1 MIGHL
6 AIEPRVLVHPR
17 RVKVPCVCRGLV
29 RLGIALSGLCLAI
42 APAAA
47 VDYTWGS
54 STTGGSWSVTSNWN
68 PTGAPT
74 SGDTALLHDAT
85 ANRTVFYDAAA
96 SGTLT
101 GLSFTQTSGFLNEL
115 WVQRSIGVT
124 NAVTLGASSGTARL
138 LIAGTA
144 ATVTGTFAGGVT
156 VNSGGILSLGLFNPA
171 GGSTV
176 YAGNFSGNVTV
187 AGGLFEL
194 SGLVAEGTATS
205 FGATQPLS
213 GSGNLTM
220 TSGTINFVN
229 NGNADRRL
237 NVNGNLSV
245 TGGSVTAVGTGNSLQ
260 VSGATNVFAPEV
272 FEANKFRIA
281 LQRSG
286 DQTLSGSIALGEV
299 MLRGTGVKTVSNT
312 HTVSALSFIDGSTA
326 LNSRTTLKLG
336 SDLTSTGAPS
346 GSGFSQNADANG
358 NVEFGIDAD
367 SYTLDFSPANAVW
380 TPTKFAATG
389 MFGQVGT
396 IANTV
401 WALTGT
407 AGTIKARGFN
417 FATSG
422 STTLTTTIGPGL
434 VLEATGASDTNVL
447 SGSGTIDPTSTFR
460 FSGTSTVPGS
470 PATLSSD
477 RALGNLEVTSGALR
491 LGATFTSMQQV
502 RVSGGSLDLLSK
514 SLDVPSVQ
522 LTGGTITT
530 GTLTSAG
537 SFDMQAGTLAATLLG
552 SGTLT
557 KSGPGVVVLSGSN
570 GYTGGTT
577 IDSGTL
583 QIGDG
588 GTGSIEGDVTVNGGV
603 LAFGRSDAVTF
614 GGTITGAGGLAM
626 VGAGTT
632 TLTGANAFSGGTTLA
647 SGVLALGS
655 ADAIGSLGTI
665 DFAGGT
671 LQASAANTTDYS
683 SRFSTAAGQQYRID
697 TNGQSIQWATG
708 LTSAGGSLTKN
719 GLDTLTLTQDA
730 TFSGTTTVN
739 NGTLTLGDGGTTGSL
754 AGPIALTNTTALVV
768 NRSNDLTLGG
778 VISGTGSLT
787 KQGAGTLSLTAANT
801 FVGTTTISAGTL
813 ALTGADN
820 RLATTGTVSFA
831 GNGALSVNGSQSLAQ
846 FGLDNDVTATLTGG
860 GAVTV
865 TGGLFRIGGT
875 GSSTFQTFDAS
886 GLTSFAYANA
896 GGTFKVGGNTTLVGA
911 ASGRLSLPAAAT
923 ITAASVGVGSDS
935 NNAGTS
941 SGTLTLGTTT
951 VISANT
957 ITLGNSQAQGTID
970 YAAGT
975 TNPVLTLR
983 GSNGTSPVTNMTIG
997 TTGGFGQTLTSL
1009 VDLTGGVTGTSTL
1022 DALVTNLT
1030 IGQNTR
1036 NSGGNTSAVLTGGL
1050 VVGGGTLT
1058 SGTITLGRVTSAGG
1072 TPPPAGTP
1080 VTTGSLSVSGGTVNV
1095 GTLVL
1100 GDQNWNIGTVN
1111 GIFALSGG
1119 GTLNA
1124 GTIASG
1130 TGTGTG
1136 AVVRTFQWNDGTIA
1150 NLDAG
1155 TDLTIGS
1162 GIAFNLAS
1170 TGTHRFS
1177 IGTGRSGSVAS
1188 VLAGAGGT
1196 LEKTGAGT
1204 LTLSANNTYTGA
1216 TTVSAGTLFVNG
1228 DQSAAIGTVTVASAA
1243 TLAGS
1248 GTIGG
1253 AVSILGGGIVAPG
1266 TSPGTLTV
1274 ASSFTLAD
1282 AAILSF
1288 ELDAQNTVVGGGIND
1303 LITGVTDLTLDGILN
1318 ITGSGDWTTIAD
1330 NTAWRLFDYSG
1341 TLLDNGLVLGSTPTL
1356 AAGQSFQIDTAT
1368 TGQVNLVVVPEPG
1381 GLVLLAVGAGI
1392 VAWSRRRR

>member
-194 SGLVAEGTATS
+194 SGLIAEGTATS

-286 DQTLSGSIALGEV
+286 DQTVSGSIALGEV

-336 SDLTSTGAPS
+336 SNLTSTGAPFAAN
-346 GSGFSQNADANG
+346 FSQNADANG

-730 TFSGTTTVN
+730 TFLGTTTVN
-739 NGTLTLGDGGTTGSL
+739 NGTLALGDGGEAGSV
-754 AGPIALTNTTALVV
+754 AGPITLSNAASLVV
-768 NRSNDLTLGG
+768 NRSNDVTLPG

-787 KQGAGTLSLTAANT
+787 KQAAGTLSLTAANT
-801 FVGTTTISAGTL
+801 FVGTTTISAGTISL
-813 ALTGADN
+813 SGGNN

-831 GNGALSVNGSQSLAQ
+831 GNGGLSVSESQSLAHL
-846 FGLDNDVTATLTGG
+846 GLDNDVTATLTGG

-875 GSSTFQTFDAS
+875 GSSTFQAFDAS
-886 GLTSFAYANA
+886 GLASFAYSNT
-896 GGTFKVGGNTTLVGA
+896 GGSFRVSGNNSNGTAVGSVI
-911 ASGRLSLPAAAT
+911 LPAT
-923 ITAASVGVGSDS
+923 GSITTSFLGVGSDA
-935 NNAGTS
+935 NNAAIS

-951 VISANT
+951 TIAANT
-957 ITLGNSQAQGTID
+957 IQLGSNQSQGTINYID
-970 YAAGT
+970 GT
-975 TNPVLTLR
+975 TDPVLTIR
-983 GSNGTSPVTNMTIG
+983 AADGTSPVANMTIG
-997 TTGGFGQTLTSL
+997 TSAGYGLTTTSRI
-1009 VDLTGGVTGTSTL
+1009 DLSGGVTGASTL
-1022 DALVTNLT
+1022 DALVTNLV
-1030 IGQNTR
+1030 IGQSTR
-1036 NSGGNTSAVLTGGL
+1036 TTTLSGSSLNITGAL
-1050 VVGGGTLT
+1050 LMQSGTLT
-1058 SGTITLGRVTSAGG
+1058 ATTITLGQTLNNPTFSASGQLI
-1072 TPPPAGTP
+1072 
-1080 VTTGSLSVSGGTVNV
+1080 TGSLSVSGGTVNAD
-1095 GTLVL
+1095 TLYL
-1100 GDQNWNIGTVN
+1100 ADQNWTGATVT
-1111 GIFALSGG
+1111 GIFALNGG

-1150 NLDAG
+1150 NLDAS

-1162 GIAFNLAS
+1162 GIAFTLAS

-1188 VLAGAGGT
+1188 VLSGTGGT

-1228 DQSAAIGTVTVASAA
+1228 DQSAAIGAVTVAPAA

-1381 GLVLLAVGAGI
+1381 GLALLTIGAGI